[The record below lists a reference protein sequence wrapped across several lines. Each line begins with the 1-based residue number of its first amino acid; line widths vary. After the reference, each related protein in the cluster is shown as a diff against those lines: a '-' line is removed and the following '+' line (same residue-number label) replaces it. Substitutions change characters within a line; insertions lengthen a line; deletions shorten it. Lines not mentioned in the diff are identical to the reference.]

1 MNHILKKVIQCVVSI
16 FYVLGMVSTIGK
28 SIKAEGGSI
37 YCSNGFSGY
46 GSSYDF
52 PNGWT
57 KKNNEMTGEG
67 TLFFGYS
74 SIGNEKIETTDLET
88 ISESE
93 ISLMNSNDEDV
104 KSFAIINSSENYV
117 GINFDNMSVGEYT
130 LTIKDS
136 SLKIKTEKSFAILE
150 DSEKKQTLSSR
161 SGNAQLYAGTKYTL
175 KKVYKDTVSGEI
187 IYTVSDVSDN
197 NGYLNIVNDGLYT
210 IEPKTEYENQWSNL
224 L

>member
-1 MNHILKKVIQCVVSI
+1 MSI

-161 SGNAQLYAGTKYTL
+161 SGNAQLYAGT
-175 KKVYKDTVSGEI
+175 I
-187 IYTVSDVSDN
+187 
-197 NGYLNIVNDGLYT
+197 
-210 IEPKTEYENQWSNL
+210 
-224 L
+224 